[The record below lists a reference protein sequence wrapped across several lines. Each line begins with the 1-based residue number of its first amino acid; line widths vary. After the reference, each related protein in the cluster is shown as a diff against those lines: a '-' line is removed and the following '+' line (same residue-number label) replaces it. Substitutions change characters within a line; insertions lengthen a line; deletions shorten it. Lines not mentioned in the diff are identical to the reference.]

1 LTPADASRKFW
12 FFFAPSLPSRIVT
25 DHPAQARSAVP
36 RRVALA
42 ASLLMGLNACGDDPF
57 AYDWFDTP
65 DTTVIYSLQV
75 PLDQQLGSGFDF
87 YGRSLV
93 QVEAAGATGNWD
105 VALDTQNGALVLL
118 PPGALGIT
126 ARAGIASMG
135 AIPFADLTQAPGD
148 TLLYELNDPVLL
160 TVGDVYAIRTNRRVG
175 NFGSSCVYYGKI
187 TPITL
192 DATAGSMEFQ
202 FVTSPIC
209 NNRDL
214 VSPN

>member
-1 LTPADASRKFW
+1 
-12 FFFAPSLPSRIVT
+12 V
-25 DHPAQARSAVP
+25 
-36 RRVALA
+36 
-42 ASLLMGLNACGDDPF
+42 
-57 AYDWFDTP
+57 
-65 DTTVIYSLQV
+65 
-75 PLDQQLGSGFDF
+75 
-87 YGRSLV
+87 
-93 QVEAAGATGNWD
+93 
-105 VALDTQNGALVLL
+105 
-118 PPGALGIT
+118 
-126 ARAGIASMG
+126 
-135 AIPFADLTQAPGD
+135 
-148 TLLYELNDPVLL
+148 L